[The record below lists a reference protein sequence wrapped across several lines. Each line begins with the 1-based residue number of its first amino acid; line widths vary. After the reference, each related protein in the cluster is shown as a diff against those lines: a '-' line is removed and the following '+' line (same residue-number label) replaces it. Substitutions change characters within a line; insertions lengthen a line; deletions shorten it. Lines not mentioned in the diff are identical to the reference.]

1 VYPEQ
6 RKSKEKYNYTPSMKL
21 LISLSVLL
29 SLVSSNLAVLSSAG
43 NTTDEEK
50 QNYIVKVTD
59 PQAHR
64 SLSTSSSHEILHV
77 FKHGNLLEMRLD
89 KAEVRE
95 LMDSDDVLDIEED
108 QPVYYLSPTY
118 DHPSSLGD
126 MNADMDASIG
136 ENPAEVPYGIQ
147 MVQALDVADDKV
159 GSSGITLCIA
169 DSGYDILH
177 NDLPQGSKVVGKSFV
192 PGQSWSVDD
201 RGHGTHVAGTIAAL
215 KNGLG
220 VLGVVRNGEMNL
232 LIAKVLSNTGYGS
245 PAGILAGVEWCQKNG
260 ADVINMSLGG
270 DPFSQIHS
278 DFYRE
283 IHENDGVLIV
293 AAAGNYGSAQ
303 VLYPASYDS
312 VLSVGAVDSNKNI
325 PSFSQTNDQV
335 ELVAPGVD
343 VMSTQPNNSYVSKS
357 GTSMACPHVAGV
369 AALIWSHFP
378 HLTAMDIRD
387 VLGTTAENLGNGYS
401 LVRAKDAFD
410 ALHPPTPAPA
420 VPPTPPPTPAGGGG
434 GKC

>member
-1 VYPEQ
+1 
-6 RKSKEKYNYTPSMKL
+6 MKL

-95 LMDSDDVLDIEED
+95 LMDSDDVLNIEED
-108 QPVYYLSPTY
+108 QPVYLSPTY
-118 DHPSSLGD
+118 PSSRG
-126 MNADMDASIG
+126 DMDASIG
-136 ENPAEVPYGIQ
+136 ENPAEIPYGIQ
-147 MVQALDVADDKV
+147 MVQALDVPDDKV
-159 GSSGITLCIA
+159 GSSGKTVCIV
-169 DSGYDILH
+169 DTGYDTLH

-192 PGQSWSVDD
+192 DGESWSMDGN
-201 RGHGTHVAGTIAAL
+201 GHGTHVAGTIAAL
-215 KNGLG
+215 ENGLG
-220 VLGVVRNGEMNL
+220 VLGVVRNGAMNL
-232 LIAKVLSNTGYGS
+232 LIAKVMSDEGS
-245 PAGILAGVEWCQKNG
+245 GSIAGLLAGVEWCQEKG
-260 ADVINMSLGG
+260 ADVINMSIWSGVN
-270 DPFSQIHS
+270 FSQIES
-278 DFYRE
+278 DFYRD
-283 IHENDGVLIV
+283 IYQNHGVLIV
-293 AAAGNYGSAQ
+293 AAAGDYGPGISL
-303 VLYPASYDS
+303 LYPASYDS
-312 VLSVGAVDSNKNI
+312 VLSVGAIDINKNI
-325 PSFSQTNDQV
+325 ASFSQNNDQV

-343 VMSTQPNNSYVSKS
+343 VNSTQPNNAYASKS
-357 GTSMACPHVAGV
+357 GTTMACPHVAGV
-369 AALIWSHFP
+369 AALVWSHFP
-378 HLTAMDIRD
+378 HLTAMEIRN
-387 VLGTTAENLGNGYS
+387 VLGTTAENLGNDPVFGYG

>member
-1 VYPEQ
+1 
-6 RKSKEKYNYTPSMKL
+6 M
-21 LISLSVLL
+21 
-29 SLVSSNLAVLSSAG
+29 
-43 NTTDEEK
+43 
-50 QNYIVKVTD
+50 KVTD

-95 LMDSDDVLDIEED
+95 LMDSDDVLNIEED
-108 QPVYYLSPTY
+108 QPVYLSPTY
-118 DHPSSLGD
+118 PSSPG
-126 MNADMDASIG
+126 DMDASIG

-147 MVQALDVADDKV
+147 MVQALDVADDEV
-159 GSSGITLCIA
+159 GSSGITVCIA
-169 DSGYDILH
+169 DTGYDILQ
-177 NDLPQGSKVVGKSFV
+177 NDLPQGSKVVGKSFI
-192 PGQSWSVDD
+192 PGESWNVDGH
-201 RGHGTHVAGTIAAL
+201 GHGTHVAGTIAAL
-215 KNGLG
+215 EDGLG

-232 LIAKVLSNTGYGS
+232 LIAKVLSDSGYGTS
-245 PAGILAGVEWCQKNG
+245 AGVLAGVEWCQENG

-270 DPFSQIHS
+270 GGFSQIDS

-283 IHENDGVLIV
+283 IYENDGVLIV
-293 AAAGNYGSAQ
+293 AAAGNSGPGQ
-303 VLYPASYDS
+303 VGYPASYDS

-325 PSFSQTNDQV
+325 AYFSQTNDQV
-335 ELVAPGVD
+335 ELVAPGVA
-343 VMSTQPNNSYVSKS
+343 VKSTQPNNSYVSWS

-369 AALIWSHFP
+369 AALVWSHFP
-378 HLTAMDIRD
+378 HLTAMEIRN
-387 VLGTTAENLGNGYS
+387 VLRVTAENLGNDEGKDPVFGYG

>member
-1 VYPEQ
+1 
-6 RKSKEKYNYTPSMKL
+6 MKL
-21 LISLSVLL
+21 LFSLSVLL
-29 SLVSSNLAVLSSAG
+29 SLVSSNLAVLSSADK
-43 NTTDEEK
+43 TTDEEK
-50 QNYIVKVTD
+50 KNYIVKVTD

-108 QPVYYLSPTY
+108 QPVYLSPTY
-118 DHPSSLGD
+118 PSSPGD

-159 GSSGITLCIA
+159 GSSDITVCIA
-169 DSGYDILH
+169 DTGYDILH
-177 NDLPQGSKVVGKSFV
+177 NDLPQGSKVVGKSFIA
-192 PGQSWSVDD
+192 GQSWSVDGH
-201 RGHGTHVAGTIAAL
+201 GHGTHVAGTIAAL
-215 KNGLG
+215 EDGLG

-232 LIAKVLSNTGYGS
+232 LIAKVLADTSGYGTW
-245 PAGILAGVEWCQKNG
+245 AGILAGVEWCQENG
-260 ADVINMSLGG
+260 ADVINMSLAGG
-270 DPFSQIHS
+270 GFSQINS

-283 IHENDGVLIV
+283 IHEDDGVLIV
-293 AAAGNYGSAQ
+293 AAAGNSGPGQ
-303 VLYPASYDS
+303 VAYPASYDS
-312 VLSVGAVDSNKNI
+312 VLSVGAIDINKNI
-325 PSFSQTNDQV
+325 ASFSQTNDQV
-335 ELVAPGVD
+335 ELVAPGVA
-343 VMSTQPNNSYVSKS
+343 VNSTLPNNSYASWN

-378 HLTAMDIRD
+378 HLTATEIRN
-387 VLGTTAENLGNGYS
+387 VLRVTAENLGNDEGKDPVFGYG

-410 ALHPPTPAPA
+410 ALHNDDTTPVPPTPTPVPA
-420 VPPTPPPTPAGGGG
+420 VPPTPSLTPAGGGG